1 MGQVPLMQQLGMDQ
15 AQWAMAGLV
24 GVLVVAKRDGDPL
37 LGTQQQ
43 EEGGP
48 AGKGTAGTGSSSS
61 SGSHRLG
68 RGMAAAGQGDE
79 KVVGVLGQVRTPR
92 SSGMATVGRAMGL
105 VVTAGVTTARA
116 VAAAARQR
124 QRQQGHVV
132 AAGVLLL
139 LVCTVTCG

>member
-1 MGQVPLMQQLGMDQ
+1 
-15 AQWAMAGLV
+15 MAGLV

-61 SGSHRLG
+61 SGSPRLG
-68 RGMAAAGQGDE
+68 RGMTAAGQGDE
-79 KVVGVLGQVRTPR
+79 KVVGVLGQVRTPC

-116 VAAAARQR
+116 AAAARQR

-132 AAGVLLL
+132 EAAGVLLL